1 MKPKTDIKTIYIRI
15 LQMQLIQNE
24 NMLQHHTF
32 AKKIMNVN
40 NYNENNG
47 NFFTQLAKTVRHV
60 MTVHVTNP

>member
-1 MKPKTDIKTIYIRI
+1 
-15 LQMQLIQNE
+15 MQLIQNE